1 MFIFVATPK
10 IIMDKNFF
18 LKEVLDEKGIKQ
30 RFIARKMDVSV
41 STVSLWVLGKT
52 YPTIPNLKK
61 LAEVLEVDVDLLV
74 NGKKEWHE
82 E

>member
-1 MFIFVATPK
+1 
-10 IIMDKNFF
+10 MDKNFF

-61 LAEVLEVDVDLLV
+61 LAAVLEVDVDLLV

>member
-52 YPTIPNLKK
+52 QPTFTNQKK
-61 LAEVLEVDVDLLV
+61 LAAGLEVDVDLLV

>member
-1 MFIFVATPK
+1 
-10 IIMDKNFF
+10 MDKNFF

-74 NGKKEWHE
+74 NGKNEWNDE
-82 E
+82 

>member
-1 MFIFVATPK
+1 MN
-10 IIMDKNFF
+10 KNFF

>member
-1 MFIFVATPK
+1 MN
-10 IIMDKNFF
+10 KNFF
-18 LKEVLDEKGIKQ
+18 LKEILDEKGIKQ

-52 YPTIPNLKK
+52 HPTIPNLKK
-61 LAEVLEVDVDLLV
+61 LAAVLEVDVDLLV

>member
-1 MFIFVATPK
+1 MN
-10 IIMDKNFF
+10 KNFF
-18 LKEVLDEKGIKQ
+18 LKEILDEKGIKQ

>member
-1 MFIFVATPK
+1 
-10 IIMDKNFF
+10 MDKNFF

>member
-1 MFIFVATPK
+1 MN
-10 IIMDKNFF
+10 KNFF
-18 LKEVLDEKGIKQ
+18 LKEILDEKGIKQ
-30 RFIARKMDVSV
+30 HFIARKMDVSV

>member
-1 MFIFVATPK
+1 
-10 IIMDKNFF
+10 
-18 LKEVLDEKGIKQ
+18 
-30 RFIARKMDVSV
+30 MDVSV